1 MSAAEVRGCPVQA
14 VSDEMSQCADFFAIG
29 SHVWIGSR
37 VSVLKGA
44 IIPDGCIVASNSVV
58 GKVFT
63 EKKLPHRRQS
73 RQSDSTRCE
82 LEVRLSD
89 FTFVILRFSALVD
102 ILSHD
107 WYLLIC
113 K

>member
-1 MSAAEVRGCPVQA
+1 MSVGEDCAISWGCQFL
-14 VSDEMSQCADFFAIG
+14 DDDFHELSYEGRAKVDDPKIRIG

-44 IIPDGCIVASNSVV
+44 VIPDGCIVASNSVV

-63 EKKLPHRRQS
+63 EKNCLIAGNPAQ
-73 RQSDSTRCE
+73 
-82 LEVRLSD
+82 
-89 FTFVILRFSALVD
+89 VIR
-102 ILSHD
+102 HD
-107 WYLLIC
+107 VSW

>member
-1 MSAAEVRGCPVQA
+1 MGEDCAISWGCQFL
-14 VSDEMSQCADFFAIG
+14 DDDFHELSYEGRAKVDDPKIRIG

-44 IIPDGCIVASNSVV
+44 VIPDGCIVASNSVV

-89 FTFVILRFSALVD
+89 STFVRL
-102 ILSHD
+102 
-107 WYLLIC
+107 
-113 K
+113 

>member
-1 MSAAEVRGCPVQA
+1 MGEDCAISWGCQFL
-14 VSDEMSQCADFFAIG
+14 DDDFHELSYEGRAKVDDPKIRIG

-44 IIPDGCIVASNSVV
+44 VIPDGCIVASNSVV

-63 EKKLPHRRQS
+63 EKNCLIAGNPAK
-73 RQSDSTRCE
+73 
-82 LEVRLSD
+82 
-89 FTFVILRFSALVD
+89 VIR
-102 ILSHD
+102 HD
-107 WYLLIC
+107 VSW